1 MDWVGLDIRED
12 VCVKLLDWGL
22 VVLRISREVVEKLL
36 GSVDVIIMVLSVVSG
51 DTLVVE
57 LLDGFEK
64 VSVGFLEVV
73 EVLLCSSD
81 GLEVNEELELTTVVT
96 VGLIKEVDGIEIELE
111 GWVCRV
117 VPNGIWVDFW
127 VVKVVVW
134 DDGNL
139 DVT

>member
-1 MDWVGLDIRED
+1 M
-12 VCVKLLDWGL
+12 
-22 VVLRISREVVEKLL
+22 RISREVVEKLL

-51 DTLVVE
+51 DTLIVE

-111 GWVCRV
+111 GGVCRV
-117 VPNGIWVDFW
+117 VPNGI
-127 VVKVVVW
+127 
-134 DDGNL
+134 
-139 DVT
+139 

>member
-1 MDWVGLDIRED
+1 M
-12 VCVKLLDWGL
+12 
-22 VVLRISREVVEKLL
+22 RISREVVEKLL

-73 EVLLCSSD
+73 EVLLCSND

-96 VGLIKEVDGIEIELE
+96 VGLIKEVDGIEKELE

-117 VPNGIWVDFW
+117 VPNGI
-127 VVKVVVW
+127 
-134 DDGNL
+134 
-139 DVT
+139 